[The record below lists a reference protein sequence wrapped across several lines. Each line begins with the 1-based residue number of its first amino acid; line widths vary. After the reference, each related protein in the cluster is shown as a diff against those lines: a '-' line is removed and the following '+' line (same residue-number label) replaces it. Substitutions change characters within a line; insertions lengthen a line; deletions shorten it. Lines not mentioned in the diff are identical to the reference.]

1 MSVRE
6 VVLYPAEVL
15 RRPAEPIAAVDD
27 QVRALVEDMFETMYT
42 ARGVGLA
49 APQVGV
55 SSRIFVMDPQQ
66 ENEQVGATALINPVI
81 VQLSGEQVFEEGCL
95 SIPGFSADI
104 LRAESVR
111 VEYRTVDG
119 EAAALDLSGFPA
131 VIAQHEI
138 DHLDGILFVDYL
150 SPTRSRLFEKD
161 FGRDIWRWR
170 FRAAGKA
177 AVRR

>member
-15 RRPAEPIAAVDD
+15 RRPAEAVTAFDGNL
-27 QVRALVEDMFETMYT
+27 RTLVADMFDTMYA

-49 APQVGV
+49 APQVGE
-55 SSRIFVMDPQQ
+55 SRRVFVMDPQHD
-66 ENEQVGATALINPVI
+66 EEPIGPTALINPVI
-81 VQLSGEQVFEEGCL
+81 VRLSGEQTFEEGCL
-95 SIPGFSADI
+95 SIPGFAADVV
-104 LRAESVR
+104 RAESVR

-119 EAAALDLSGFPA
+119 AAAALELSGYPA

-161 FGRDIWRWR
+161 YGRDVWRWR
-170 FRAAGKA
+170 FRAADKA

>member
-1 MSVRE
+1 LSVRE

-15 RRPAEPIAAVDD
+15 RRPAEVVTTFDENL
-27 QVRALVEDMFETMYT
+27 RTLVTDMFDTMYA

-55 SSRIFVMDPQQ
+55 SSRVFVMDPQHDD
-66 ENEQVGATALINPVI
+66 EPIGPTALINPVI
-81 VQLSGEQVFEEGCL
+81 VRLSGEQTFEEGCL
-95 SIPGFSADI
+95 SIPGFAADVV
-104 LRAESVR
+104 RAESVR
-111 VEYRTVDG
+111 VEYRTLDG
-119 EAAALDLSGFPA
+119 EETALELSGYPA

-161 FGRDIWRWR
+161 YGRDIWRWR
-170 FRAAGKA
+170 FRAADKA